1 MKRIRLAHQTDFAGW
16 RDAARQALLAGL
28 PPDALDWR
36 VEGEDAPDLFVAED
50 AALAPAAA
58 TGAAPAPGAPRVPR
72 AFIGLAETVILHR
85 DPGRFALLYRL
96 LWGIQRQPQLLEDAS
111 HPDVHLADQVAKAI
125 RRDIHKMHAFVRF
138 REVTTPDGEAHFIAW
153 FEPDNFI
160 VEAAAPFFVRR
171 FTGMRW
177 TILTP
182 DRTASWDGEHLTFA
196 AGARQEQAPTSDRLE
211 GLWRAYYANIF
222 NPARLKLAAM
232 TREMPRRYWKNLPEA
247 ELIGPLT
254 AQAAAREDA
263 MVKAAPTE
271 PPLFA
276 AVEARRR
283 APEPVPAASGDRPET
298 LAQARKAAAGCRR
311 CALWEHATQTVF
323 GEGPEGAR
331 LMLVGEQPGD
341 REDLAGVPFV
351 GPAGAMLDR
360 ALVEAGIPRPEVYVT
375 NAVKHFKF
383 EPRGKFRLHKT
394 PDTPEILACRWWLEA
409 ERALVRPQL
418 TVALGASAAQALLG
432 RRVTIGR
439 ERGRIA
445 ELPQGGALWI
455 TVHPS
460 YLLRLPDE
468 AAKVREYGRFV
479 EDLAGAW
486 KWLGATG

>member
-1 MKRIRLAHQTDFAGW
+1 MSRIRLAHQTDFAGW

-36 VEGEDAPDLFVAED
+36 VEGEEAPDLFMAEG
-50 AALAPAAA
+50 AALAPAAS
-58 TGAAPAPGAPRVPR
+58 GAVSPRVPR

-96 LWGIQRQPQLLEDAS
+96 LWGIQRQPKLLEDAS
-111 HPDVHLADQVAKAI
+111 HPDVHLAEQLAKAI

-138 REVTTPDGEAHFIAW
+138 REVTAPDGAAHFIAW

-196 AGARQEQAPTSDRLE
+196 AGASREQAPTSDRLE
-211 GLWRAYYANIF
+211 VLWRAYYANIF

-247 ELIGPLT
+247 ALIGPLA

-276 AVEARRR
+276 AAEARRR
-283 APEPVPAASGDRPET
+283 APAPVPSAPDERLQTIGAARE
-298 LAQARKAAAGCRR
+298 AAATCRR

-323 GEGPEGAR
+323 GEGPERAR

-341 REDLAGVPFV
+341 REDLAGKPFV

-360 ALVEAGIPRPEVYVT
+360 ALVEAGIPRHEVYVT

-383 EPRGKFRLHKT
+383 ESRGKFRLHKT
-394 PDTPEILACRWWLEA
+394 PDAPEILACRWWLET
-409 ERALVRPQL
+409 ELALVRPQL

-439 ERGRIA
+439 ERGRQA

-468 AAKVREYGRFV
+468 AAKSREYGKFV
-479 EDLAGAW
+479 ADLAGAW
-486 KWLGATG
+486 TWLGAAG

>member
-1 MKRIRLAHQTDFAGW
+1 VNRIRLAHQTDFAGW
-16 RDAARQALLAGL
+16 RDAARQSLLAGV

-36 VEGEDAPDLFVAED
+36 VAGEEAPDLFLLEEAGD
-50 AALAPAAA
+50 
-58 TGAAPAPGAPRVPR
+58 PAPPKPEAAAPRVPR

-96 LWGIQRQPQLLEDAS
+96 LWGIQRQPRLLEDAS

-138 REVTTPDGEAHFIAW
+138 REVAAPDGEAHYIAW
-153 FEPDNFI
+153 FEPDNYI

-196 AGARQEQAPTSDRLE
+196 EGAVREQAPTSDRLE
-211 GLWRAYYANIF
+211 VLWRAYYANIF

-254 AQAAAREDA
+254 EQAAAREDA

-271 PPLFA
+271 PTLFA
-276 AVEARRR
+276 AAEARRR
-283 APEPVPAASGDRPET
+283 APAPAPVAVPAGERPTT
-298 LAQARKAAAGCRR
+298 LAEARAAAATCRR
-311 CALWEHATQTVF
+311 CPLWENATQTVF

-341 REDLAGVPFV
+341 REDLAGAPFV

-360 ALVEAGIPRPEVYVT
+360 ALVEAGIPRAEVYVT

-394 PDTPEILACRWWLEA
+394 PDTPEILACRWWLDS

-439 ERGRIA
+439 ERGRP
-445 ELPQGGALWI
+445 EDLPEGGALWI

-468 AAKVREYGRFV
+468 AAKTREYGKFV
-479 EDLAGAW
+479 ADLAGAW
-486 KWLGATG
+486 NWLGAAG

>member
-1 MKRIRLAHQTDFAGW
+1 VIRICLAHQTDFAGW
-16 RDAARQALLAGL
+16 RDAARSALLAGRS
-28 PPDALDWR
+28 PDALDWR
-36 VEGEDAPDLFVAED
+36 VEGEEAPDLFLAEG
-50 AALAPAAA
+50 AEPAPAAPD
-58 TGAAPAPGAPRVPR
+58 AAAPRVPR

-96 LWGIQRQPQLLEDAS
+96 LWGIQHQPRLLEDAS

-138 REVTTPDGEAHFIAW
+138 REVAAPDGEAHFIAW

-211 GLWRAYYANIF
+211 DLWRTYYANIF

-232 TREMPRRYWKNLPEA
+232 TREMPKRYWKNLPEA
-247 ELIGPLT
+247 ELIGSLT
-254 AQAAAREDA
+254 EQAAAREDA

-271 PPLFA
+271 PSLFA
-276 AVEARRR
+276 AAEARRR
-283 APEPVPAASGDRPET
+283 VPAPAPVPAASGERAQT
-298 LAQARKAAAGCRR
+298 LGEAREAAAACRR
-311 CALWEHATQTVF
+311 CALWENATQTVF

-341 REDLAGVPFV
+341 REDLAGKPFV

-360 ALVEAGIPRPEVYVT
+360 ALAEAGIPRPEVYVT

-394 PDTPEILACRWWLEA
+394 PETPEIVACRWWLET

-439 ERGRIA
+439 ERGRA
-445 ELPQGGALWI
+445 GELPQGGALWI

-468 AAKVREYGRFV
+468 ASKKREYEKFV
-479 EDLAGAW
+479 ADLAGAW
-486 KWLGATG
+486 EWLGAAG

>member
-1 MKRIRLAHQTDFAGW
+1 MKRVRLAHQTDFAGW

-28 PPDALDWR
+28 SPDALDWR
-36 VEGEDAPDLFVAED
+36 VTGEDAPDLFVAED
-50 AALAPAAA
+50 
-58 TGAAPAPGAPRVPR
+58 TAPAPAMPHAMAPKVPR

-85 DPGRFALLYRL
+85 DPARFALLYRL
-96 LWGIQRQPQLLEDAS
+96 LWEIQRQPRLLEDAS

-138 REVTTPDGEAHFIAW
+138 REVAAVDGEAHFIAW

-196 AGARQEQAPTSDRLE
+196 AGAAKEQAPTSDRLE
-211 GLWRAYYANIF
+211 VLWRAYYANIF

-247 ELIGPLT
+247 ELIGPLIR
-254 AQAAAREDA
+254 QAAEREDA

-271 PPLFA
+271 PTLFA
-276 AVEARRR
+276 AAEARRR
-283 APEPVPAASGDRPET
+283 PPVAPEVAPGERPQSLIEARAAAAS
-298 LAQARKAAAGCRR
+298 CRR
-311 CALWEHATQTVF
+311 CPLWEKATQTVF
-323 GEGPEGAR
+323 GEGPETAK

-341 REDLAGVPFV
+341 REDLAGAPFV

-360 ALVEAGIPRPEVYVT
+360 ALQEARIPRAEVYVT

-394 PDTPEILACRWWLEA
+394 PDTPEILACRWWLET
-409 ERALVRPQL
+409 ERALVQPHL

-468 AAKVREYGRFV
+468 EAKIREYAKFV
-479 EDLAGAW
+479 ADLAGAW
-486 KWLGATG
+486 NWLDGPG

>member
-1 MKRIRLAHQTDFAGW
+1 VKRIRLAHQTDFAGW

-28 PPDALDWR
+28 SPDALDWR
-36 VEGEDAPDLFVAED
+36 VEGDEAPDLFLAED
-50 AALAPAAA
+50 EQAAPAA
-58 TGAAPAPGAPRVPR
+58 PGLIAPRVPR
-72 AFIGLAETVILHR
+72 AFISLAETVVLHR

-96 LWGIQRQPQLLEDAS
+96 LWGTQRQPRLLEDAS

-138 REVTTPDGEAHFIAW
+138 REVAAPDGEAHFIAW

-196 AGARQEQAPTSDRLE
+196 AGAKQEQAPTSDRLE
-211 GLWRAYYANIF
+211 VLWRAYYANIF

-232 TREMPRRYWKNLPEA
+232 TREMPKRYWKNLPEA
-247 ELIGPLT
+247 ELIAPLT
-254 AQAAAREDA
+254 ERAAAREDA
-263 MVKAAPTE
+263 MIKAAPTE
-271 PPLFA
+271 PPAFA

-283 APEPVPAASGDRPET
+283 APAPAALASDDRPRT
-298 LAQARKAAAGCRR
+298 LGEAREAAAACRR
-311 CALWEHATQTVF
+311 CALWENATQTVF
-323 GEGPEGAR
+323 GQGPEGAK

-341 REDLAGVPFV
+341 REDLAGLPFV

-360 ALVEAGIPRPEVYVT
+360 ALAEAGIPRPEVYVT

-394 PDTPEILACRWWLEA
+394 PDTPEILACRWWLET
-409 ERALVRPQL
+409 ERSLVKPRL

-439 ERGRIA
+439 ERGCA
-445 ELPQGGALWI
+445 TDLPQGGALWI

-468 AAKVREYGRFV
+468 AAKTREYGKFV
-479 EDLAGAW
+479 ADLAGAW
-486 KWLGATG
+486 EWLGAAG

>member
-1 MKRIRLAHQTDFAGW
+1 VNRIRLAHQTDFAGW
-16 RDAARQALLAGL
+16 RAAARQALLAGL
-28 PPDALDWR
+28 SPDALDWR
-36 VEGEDAPDLFVAED
+36 VEGDEAPDLFATE
-50 AALAPAAA
+50 AAA
-58 TGAAPAPGAPRVPR
+58 TAAPAQAQAPKVPR

-96 LWGIQRQPQLLEDAS
+96 LWGIQRQPKLLEDAS

-138 REVTTPDGEAHFIAW
+138 REVTVEDGEAHFIAW

-196 AGARQEQAPTSDRLE
+196 SGASQEQAPTSDRLE
-211 GLWRAYYANIF
+211 VLWRAYYANIF

-247 ELIGPLT
+247 ALIGPLT
-254 AQAAAREDA
+254 EQAAAREDA
-263 MVKAAPTE
+263 MLKAAPTE
-271 PPLFA
+271 PPQFA

-283 APEPVPAASGDRPET
+283 AAAPVTVAPSGDERPRS
-298 LAQARKAAAGCRR
+298 LAEARTAAADCRR
-311 CALWEHATQTVF
+311 CPLWEPATQTVF
-323 GEGPEGAR
+323 GEGPARAR

-341 REDLAGVPFV
+341 REDLAGKPFV

-360 ALVEAGIPRPEVYVT
+360 ALAEAGIPRAEVYVT

-394 PDTPEILACRWWLEA
+394 PETAEITTCRWWLET
-409 ERALVRPQL
+409 ERALVRPDL

-445 ELPQGGALWI
+445 ALPQGGALWI

-468 AAKVREYGRFV
+468 AAKVKEYAKFV
-479 EDLAGAW
+479 ADLASAW
-486 KWLGATG
+486 AWLDAAR

>member
-1 MKRIRLAHQTDFAGW
+1 VNRIRLAHQTDFAGW
-16 RDAARQALLAGL
+16 RDAARQALLGAL

-36 VEGEDAPDLFVAED
+36 VEGEEAPDLFLAETVE
-50 AALAPAAA
+50 P
-58 TGAAPAPGAPRVPR
+58 APAPSGAEAPKVPR

-85 DPGRFALLYRL
+85 DPGRVARLYRL
-96 LWGIQRQPQLLEDAS
+96 LWGIQRQPRLLEDAS

-138 REVTTPDGEAHFIAW
+138 REVAAPDGEAHFIAW

-211 GLWRAYYANIF
+211 VLWRAYYANIF

-254 AQAAAREDA
+254 QQAAKREDA

-276 AVEARRR
+276 AAEARRR
-283 APEPVPAASGDRPET
+283 APAPASAAVSPGERPQTLTEARAAAS
-298 LAQARKAAAGCRR
+298 ACRR
-311 CALWEHATQTVF
+311 CHLWENATQTVF
-323 GEGPEGAR
+323 GEGPEGAK

-341 REDLAGVPFV
+341 REDLAGKPFV

-360 ALVEAGIPRPEVYVT
+360 ALKEAGIPRAEVYVT

-394 PDTPEILACRWWLEA
+394 PETPEIEACRWWLDT
-409 ERALVRPQL
+409 ERALVGPQL
-418 TVALGASAAQALLG
+418 TVALGASAAQALLS
-432 RRVTIGR
+432 RRVTVGR
-439 ERGRIA
+439 ERGRI
-445 ELPQGGALWI
+445 EQLPQGGALWI

-468 AAKVREYGRFV
+468 EAKMREYGKFV
-479 EDLAGAW
+479 ADLAGAW
-486 KWLGATG
+486 SWLNTVG